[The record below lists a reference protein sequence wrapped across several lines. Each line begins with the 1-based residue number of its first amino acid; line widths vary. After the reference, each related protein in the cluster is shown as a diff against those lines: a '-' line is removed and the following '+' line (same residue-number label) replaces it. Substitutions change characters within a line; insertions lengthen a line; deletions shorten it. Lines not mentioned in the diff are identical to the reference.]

1 MLSSKVD
8 NYFTKIRR
16 KSMVRK
22 SKSGFKGKRAGSKKR
37 DKVIKSGGKTTINI
51 PDGVE
56 LFIPKE
62 KSFRLDV
69 ILYEAGEGNPC
80 CEPGEWYYERT
91 YYTHRVGPDNKYMV
105 CPAKTAGKPCPV
117 CEERA
122 RIAKDPD
129 GDEDQLK
136 DLRPSQRQL
145 WLVRDR
151 DDEDAGVKL
160 FDFSFWNFGRNLDD
174 LRKEADDDE
183 EHISDFDDPDA
194 GAILRVKFRES
205 SGYGLEAFAID
216 FRPRPKGID
225 PELMNHGICLDDI
238 LVIPE
243 YDALKNLFFQID
255 EEEEEEEEPKEKK
268 RRSRKKKEEKEEEEE
283 PTKVATADEKDIEE
297 GSVVTHE
304 EHGKCEVVRISRDG
318 TSLILED
325 EEGDKHRAIGVD
337 EVELVKEKKSKKE
350 EEEEDDIPFD
360 DDDDDS
366 DVDDSGDDEDDDEE
380 EEEPKKKSKKDDDD
394 FDDDDDWDED
404 D

>member
-1 MLSSKVD
+1 
-8 NYFTKIRR
+8 
-16 KSMVRK
+16 MVRK
-22 SKSGFKGKRAGSKKR
+22 SKTGFKGKRAGSKKR

-56 LFIPKE
+56 LFVPKE
-62 KSFRLDV
+62 KSFRLDI

-105 CPAKTAGKPCPV
+105 CPAKTASKPCPV

-136 DLRPSQRQL
+136 ALRPSQRQL

-194 GAILRVKFRES
+194 GAVLRVKFRES

-225 PELMNHGICLDDI
+225 PKLMEHGICLDDI

-255 EEEEEEEEPKEKK
+255 EEDEEEEPKKEKK
-268 RRSRKKKEEKEEEEE
+268 SRSRKKKEEEDKEKE
-283 PTKVATADEKDIEE
+283 VVLTASDKDIEE
-297 GSVVTHE
+297 GSMVEHE
-304 EHGKCEVVRISRDG
+304 EHGKCEVARISKDG

-337 EVELVKEKKSKKE
+337 EVELVKEKKKSKK
-350 EEEEDDIPFD
+350 EEEDDIPSD
-360 DDDDDS
+360 DDDDDK
-366 DVDDSGDDEDDDEE
+366 DDDTDDDDTDDDDDDDDDTDDDDSDDDDDKE
-380 EEEPKKKSKKDDDD
+380 KSDKDDDDD